1 MLLSKNLRRHSPCTA
16 IRYVSLVAVLNVLS
30 AAAISAAETEADKDV
45 AAVQGQWT
53 RQQQTKRGLVTIVKT
68 HAGQTTTVA
77 ALDAAGKLLYEHQSE
92 FKIERAGKLR
102 LFIYFNKVVTAGPDK
117 GKTSNETRSYVYR
130 VVDDHFVEV
139 HGLQE
144 GDKGRPFMVIWKRV
158 PRKKGEG
165 KST

>member
-1 MLLSKNLRRHSPCTA
+1 MQKSINRPWSLAFITIRCAILLSAWQLNT
-16 IRYVSLVAVLNVLS
+16 LVARSAEESENV
-30 AAAISAAETEADKDV
+30 KDV

-53 RQQQTKRGLVTIVKT
+53 RQQQTKRGLITIVKT
-68 HAGQTTTVA
+68 HAGQATTLA
-77 ALDAAGKLLYEHQSE
+77 AFDAAGNLLYEHQSE

-117 GKTSNETRSYVYR
+117 GKTSNQIRSYVYR

-144 GDKGRPFMVIWKRV
+144 GDKGRPSMVIWKRV
-158 PRKKGEG
+158 PPQKQEG